1 MKTTISVPD
10 NLFEQA
16 ENLARESRKSRSRL
30 YADALREY
38 IARHHPDAVT
48 EALDRVVDQFGH
60 PKDEFVSETARRVLE
75 RCDW

>member
-10 NLFEQA
+10 NLFEQT

-38 IARHHPDAVT
+38 IARHHPDAAT
-48 EALDRVVDQFGH
+48 GALDRVVDQIEQ
-60 PKDEFVSETARRVLE
+60 PKDQFVSEAARRVLE
-75 RCDW
+75 RCNW